1 MQYIRCTQKLLNEL
15 KVKLPNE
22 LKVKFGF
29 IGGWHSNLLHVER
42 RKCVLFTNDKTL
54 FSFFVPGLKK
64 PEFNH
69 FDELFRQ
76 YLFKS
81 LLNEGFSQP
90 QIERV
95 LGEYQTI
102 FFGKTNN
109 RSVLGSMTDLSFKL
123 EYHIKASGGLSYLD
137 LMALNK
143 QINRIPMKAI
153 DHKYSIDVLSSM
165 LA

>member
-1 MQYIRCTQKLLNEL
+1 
-15 KVKLPNE
+15 LPNE
-22 LKVKFGF
+22 EKVQFGF
-29 IGGWHSNLLHVER
+29 IGGWHANLLRIER

-54 FSFFVPGLKK
+54 YSFFVPGLKK

-81 LLNEGFSQP
+81 LLNEGFSQS
-90 QIERV
+90 QMERV
-95 LGEYQTI
+95 LSEYQTI
-102 FFGKTNN
+102 IFGKTNN
-109 RSVLGSMTDLSFKL
+109 RSVLGSMNDLSFQL

-137 LMALNK
+137 LVALNK
-143 QINRIPMKAI
+143 QINRIPMKPI
-153 DHKYSIDVLSSM
+153 DYKYSIDALGSM

>member
-1 MQYIRCTQKLLNEL
+1 MQYIRCTQKLLDEL

-22 LKVKFGF
+22 RKVQFGF
-29 IGGWHSNLLHVER
+29 IGGWHTNLLRIER
-42 RKCVLFTNDKTL
+42 RKCVLFTNDRTL
-54 FSFFVPGLKK
+54 YSFFVPGLKK
-64 PEFNH
+64 PEFHH

-81 LLNEGFSQP
+81 LMNEGFSQR

-95 LGEYQTI
+95 LSEYLTI
-102 FFGKTNN
+102 VYGKTND
-109 RSVLGSMTDLSFKL
+109 RSVLGSMTDLSFQL

-137 LMALNK
+137 LVALNK